1 MYQIIFWNVSSQVL
15 YEREILDSLG
25 SKRVYDL
32 NQFLCDSYFNVSMYE
47 KELIKGG
54 VMERLVETVM
64 VLDRVIISLR
74 EIILSRMMKISFQ
87 ELNYI

>member
-1 MYQIIFWNVSSQVL
+1 
-15 YEREILDSLG
+15 
-25 SKRVYDL
+25 
-32 NQFLCDSYFNVSMYE
+32 MYE